1 MKPPRDSQR
10 SRLYGAESSAFT
22 WGQTISDELL
32 QATLNDI
39 LDRTPV
45 RARWGHLKIRV
56 ERGRGGAR
64 AYNKSWISMGVAA
77 RNEWAMCHE
86 LAHCLTFDHCASHGP
101 EFAGVYLFLIDLVIG
116 KEAADRLRNAF
127 KAKGVKYNYSLVP
140 DPLPASRIPGRQYEP
155 LKQVAKKMKKR
166 GPSAD
171 RSAAA
176 HKAWATRRAAARSLN
191 P

>member
-1 MKPPRDSQR
+1 MQPPRDSQK

-39 LDRTPV
+39 LDRKPV

-64 AYNKSWISMGVAA
+64 AYGKSRISMGVAA
-77 RNEWAMCHE
+77 RNEWTMCHE
-86 LAHCLTFDHCASHGP
+86 LAHCLTSNHCASHGP
-101 EFAGVYLFLIDLVIG
+101 EFAGVYLFLVDLVIG
-116 KEAADRLRNAF
+116 KEASDRLRNAF
-127 KAKGVKYNYSLVP
+127 KAKRVKYNYSQVP
-140 DPLPASRIPGRQYEP
+140 DPVPASLVPGRQHKP
-155 LKQVAKKMKKR
+155 LKQVAQRIKKS

-176 HKAWATRRAAARSLN
+176 RKAWATRRAAARSLH